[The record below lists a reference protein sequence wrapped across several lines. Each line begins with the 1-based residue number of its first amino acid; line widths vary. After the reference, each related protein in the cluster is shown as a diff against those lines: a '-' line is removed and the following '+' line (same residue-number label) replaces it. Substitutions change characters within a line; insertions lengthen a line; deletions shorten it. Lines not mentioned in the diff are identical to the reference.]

1 MRRTGLAIF
10 AASLLLT
17 ALVLTSCGS
26 GSDKKAA
33 VAEAVPPPAPVK
45 DNRILLLAENQ
56 KVAMLVQNHLL
67 GKKVF
72 PGGTLGEYD
81 DGDRKYQLFII
92 STASPQDAAILL
104 LDTKVTMGDPQY
116 IAYMGGYYGTDA
128 GKPFYVFAD
137 KQYLAGVVGLPED
150 LADPIAR
157 QLAARLR

>member
-1 MRRTGLAIF
+1 MRRLGLAVF
-10 AASLLLT
+10 TVALLL
-17 ALVLTSCGS
+17 AGCGS

-33 VAEAVPPPAPVK
+33 VAEPSPAAPVK
-45 DNRILLLAENQ
+45 DNRILLLAENE
-56 KVAMLVQNHLL
+56 KAAMLVQNHLL

-104 LDTKVTMGDPQY
+104 LDTKATLGDPQY
-116 IAYMGGYYGTDA
+116 LAHMGGYFGTDA

-137 KQYLAGVVGLPED
+137 KQYLAGVVGLEED